1 MRVRLP
7 PRPPLTTGA
16 TMKVYG
22 PYLRRDGRKH
32 VVIVHDDGRKQTKSY
47 PRLLM
52 EQHLGR
58 ELLPEETVDHINNDK
73 TDDRI
78 ENLQILSL
86 AENARKQMAL
96 CPRKMHT
103 FTCPNCGVNGTTFLN
118 YVKRNKKQG
127 KAGPFCSRSCAGK
140 FTYVDHWATSRQSG
154 V

>member
-7 PRPPLTTGA
+7 PRPPLTTEA
-16 TMKVYG
+16 TMKIYG
-22 PYLRRDGRKH
+22 PYLRCDGRKH

-73 TDDRI
+73 TDDRV
-78 ENLQILSL
+78 ENLQILTL
-86 AENARKQMAL
+86 ADNARKQMAL
-96 CPRKMHT
+96 CPRKIHT
-103 FTCPNCGVNGTTFLN
+103 FICPNCGTNSTKFLS
-118 YVKRNKKQG
+118 YVTRIKKQG
-127 KAGPFCSRSCAGK
+127 SAGPFCSRSCAGK
-140 FTYVDHWATSRQSG
+140 FTYVDHWAISRQLG